1 MRHGFTTMNEI
12 RDGMEHMLDAKT
24 MMHLTGYKGWVY
36 NVRVAQELIDEMD
49 NAYWDMCKE
58 TILWAFSYACGGEWE
73 FDVAALNLLIDAWL
87 NTNEEE

>member
-12 RDGMEHMLDAKT
+12 RDGMMENMLDAET
-24 MMHLTGYKGWVY
+24 MMHLTGYKGWPY
-36 NVRVAQELIDEMD
+36 TTRVAQELIDGID
-49 NAYWDMCKE
+49 DTHMCKE
-58 TILWAFSYACGGEWE
+58 TILWAFSFACGGVWE